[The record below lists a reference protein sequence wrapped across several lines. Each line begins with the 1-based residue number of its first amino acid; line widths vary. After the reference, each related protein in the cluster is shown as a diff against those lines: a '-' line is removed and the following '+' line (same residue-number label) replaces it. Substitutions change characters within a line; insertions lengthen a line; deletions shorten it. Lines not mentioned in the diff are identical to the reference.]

1 MIDPAERARLEDERD
16 FLLRS
21 LDDLDV
27 EHAAGD
33 VDDADHL
40 MLRADYSR
48 RAAVVLRALD
58 PTTAR
63 PASLPGPV
71 EESPVAAGSS
81 PSADIVP
88 ERRSRVAWWIGG
100 VAVLAV
106 LVGLVLAQAV
116 GSRAGSTSLT
126 GSGGSEAEQLRDC
139 LSASFQD
146 PPGGIRCYD
155 RFLADSPDNVEALT
169 YRGWARIRTG
179 EVEAGSADVNRAREI
194 DPTFPDAVVFAAV
207 VAKDAGDFAGAQ
219 NLLDELAA
227 LNPPAALVQTMDQM
241 GLSTE
246 VAFGLL
252 DPEVQACWMAA
263 QTFYREAAT
272 SSTTVA
278 VGQSPAGFDERLACF
293 DAVLVTR
300 PDLVDALTTR
310 AAFIYQMR
318 ARDRAPSAL
327 ADLERAL
334 VVAPGDPSAL
344 LLRSVL
350 RLATGDTVGAIDDL
364 AALQESGGRPS
375 ALFQGEANEL
385 QAALAALQS
394 GGSTTTVPQ

>member
-1 MIDPAERARLEDERD
+1 MIDPAERATLQDERD

-33 VDDADHL
+33 VDDADHVV
-40 MLRADYSR
+40 LRADYTR
-48 RAAVVLRALD
+48 RAAQVLRALD
-58 PTTAR
+58 PPPADAVPR
-63 PASLPGPV
+63 PGEDAPG
-71 EESPVAAGSS
+71 AAGSS
-81 PSADIVP
+81 PEIDPAP
-88 ERRSRVAWWIGG
+88 KQRGRATWWIGG
-100 VAVLAV
+100 VAIVAVLA
-106 LVGLVLAQAV
+106 GLVLAQAV
-116 GSRAGSTSLT
+116 GSRSGSTSLT

-169 YRGWARIRTG
+169 YRGWAKIRTG

-194 DPTFPDAVVFAAV
+194 DPTFPDPVVFAAV
-207 VAKDAGDFAGAQ
+207 VAKDAGDFVGAQ
-219 NLLDELAA
+219 RLLDELDA
-227 LNPPAALVQTMDQM
+227 LNPPAALIQTMDQM

-252 DPEVQACWMAA
+252 DPEVQTCWLAA
-263 QTFYREAAT
+263 QTFYREAVT

-278 VGQSPAGFDERLACF
+278 SGQPPAGFDERLACF
-293 DAVLVTR
+293 DKVLVGRT
-300 PDLVDALTTR
+300 DLVDALTTR
-310 AAFIYQMR
+310 AAFVYQMR
-318 ARDRAPSAL
+318 ARDQAPSAL
-327 ADLERAL
+327 AGLDRAL

-364 AALQESGGRPS
+364 TALQESGGRPS

-385 QAALAALQS
+385 QAALAELGS